1 MLLKNSAEN
10 QNENLVCTHAE
21 IHRRNETKQ
30 KIKMKTL
37 SACMQ
42 KPIGEMKRNGETKAV
57 DGGPVTNIATEHNTQ
72 SISHSDSELYI
83 IMIKLK

>member
-1 MLLKNSAEN
+1 
-10 QNENLVCTHAE
+10 
-21 IHRRNETKQ
+21 
-30 KIKMKTL
+30 MKTL

-42 KPIGEMKRNGETKAV
+42 KPIGETKRKGETKAV
-57 DGGPVTNIATEHNTQ
+57 DGGPVTNIATEHNTH